1 MTKTT
6 PGDENGN
13 LLTGS
18 SWFERDYIFFKKL
31 DLLINGSNRIG
42 EEELLDQR
50 KKFFPEPLDND
61 LEKFTKNLRL
71 FKKTSFISIIKRDID
86 SKATLEENLSSLSS
100 LAEICIQS
108 ALVDSMKYHANEVN
122 MMPESHRRKSEL
134 LIIAMGKL
142 GGRELNASS
151 DIDIIFFSP
160 YKDELGKDA
169 TVLAKFEKFW
179 SKVLARFISN
189 LSTIT
194 DHGFVY
200 RVDMRLR
207 PYGSAGPK
215 VVSLNSLN
223 SYFLKTASAWERY
236 A

>member
-71 FKKTSFISIIKRDID
+71 FKKTSFK
-86 SKATLEENLSSLSS
+86 
-100 LAEICIQS
+100 
-108 ALVDSMKYHANEVN
+108 
-122 MMPESHRRKSEL
+122 
-134 LIIAMGKL
+134 
-142 GGRELNASS
+142 
-151 DIDIIFFSP
+151 
-160 YKDELGKDA
+160 
-169 TVLAKFEKFW
+169 
-179 SKVLARFISN
+179 
-189 LSTIT
+189 
-194 DHGFVY
+194 
-200 RVDMRLR
+200 
-207 PYGSAGPK
+207 
-215 VVSLNSLN
+215 
-223 SYFLKTASAWERY
+223 
-236 A
+236 

>member
-1 MTKTT
+1 M
-6 PGDENGN
+6 
-13 LLTGS
+13 
-18 SWFERDYIFFKKL
+18 
-31 DLLINGSNRIG
+31 
-42 EEELLDQR
+42 
-50 KKFFPEPLDND
+50 
-61 LEKFTKNLRL
+61 RL

-108 ALVDSMKYHANEVN
+108 ALVDSMKYYAKELN
-122 MMPESHRRKSEL
+122 MMPESDRQKSEL
-134 LIIAMGKL
+134 FIIAMGKL

-160 YKDELGKDA
+160 YKDELGRNA
-169 TVLAKFEKFW
+169 TTLAKFEKFW
-179 SKVLARFISN
+179 DKVITRFINN

-207 PYGSAGPK
+207 PYGARR
-215 VVSLNSLN
+215 
-223 SYFLKTASAWERY
+223 T
-236 A
+236 